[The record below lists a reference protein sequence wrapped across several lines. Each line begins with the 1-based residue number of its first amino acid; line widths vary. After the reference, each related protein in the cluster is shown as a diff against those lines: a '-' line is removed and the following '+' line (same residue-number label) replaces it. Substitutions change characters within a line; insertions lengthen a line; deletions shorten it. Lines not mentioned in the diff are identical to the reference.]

1 MKIVTKGRKAYN
13 PKTSEIQANEDFTKT
28 TIIKSFID
36 ALNFIDKYVA
46 PIVFVIISIVIS
58 LGVVYFKK
66 DGFEFMKPIIEVVF
80 SYLSITI
87 GFSITSLIF
96 IIDNIKKAKVDL
108 YETVRQILSL
118 FVIFIIH
125 GLLLIILFV
134 IQLSVGSLVYLNDLC
149 LYRIVNV
156 VGITFYISMIFI
168 NVYIFYIITKTVFY
182 FAKILIEEQ
191 KN

>member
-1 MKIVTKGRKAYN
+1 VTKGRKAYN